1 MSTMTMTAT
10 DGSMYVSAVSVSEAR
25 EENNTTVGTLGLES
39 ISDTSTERCTGCT
52 GTRGNLSVS

>member
-1 MSTMTMTAT
+1 MTMTAT
-10 DGSMYVSAVSVSEAR
+10 DGFMYFSEVSVSEAR
-25 EENNTTVGTLGLES
+25 EENKAGVGTLGLES